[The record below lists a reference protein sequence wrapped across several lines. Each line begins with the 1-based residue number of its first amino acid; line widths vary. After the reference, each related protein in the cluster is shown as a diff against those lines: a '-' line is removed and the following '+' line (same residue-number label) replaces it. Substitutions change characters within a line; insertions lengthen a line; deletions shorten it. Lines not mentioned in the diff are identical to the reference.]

1 MSKEIIDI
9 KDLIKTVLNVMDDK
23 KAEDIKILDIHEI
36 STMSNYFIIASAN
49 NINQVKAIADE
60 IEEKLYKKGSKLIQS
75 EGYQTARWILLD
87 FDDIII
93 HLFHKEDREFYQLEK
108 VWADAKEIVI

>member
-1 MSKEIIDI
+1 MLVDI
-9 KDLIKTVLNVMDDK
+9 KDLIKTTLNVMEDK
-23 KAEDIKILDIHEI
+23 KAEDIKILDIHDI

-60 IEEKLYKKGSKLIQS
+60 IEEKLYEKGCKLIQS

-93 HLFHKEDREFYQLEK
+93 HLFHKEDRDFYQLEK
-108 VWADAKEIVI
+108 VWADAKEISI